1 MEYYDKST
9 SLEILFIIV
18 ILTKQTIIFYYRIFQ
33 ISRTYLYLL
42 FDTESWLLIV
52 TIPLLKWSIMILLLL
67 KLWGCDWTF
76 LCDTETIRK
85 NTKVFTLHESI

>member
-42 FDTESWLLIV
+42 FDTES
-52 TIPLLKWSIMILLLL
+52 
-67 KLWGCDWTF
+67 
-76 LCDTETIRK
+76 
-85 NTKVFTLHESI
+85 